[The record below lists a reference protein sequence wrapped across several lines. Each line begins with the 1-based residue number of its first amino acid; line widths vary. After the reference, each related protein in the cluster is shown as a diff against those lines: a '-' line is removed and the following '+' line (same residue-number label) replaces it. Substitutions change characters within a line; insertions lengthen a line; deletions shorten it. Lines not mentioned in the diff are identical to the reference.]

1 MNELRFETLWKFPAT
16 LAIAVAGGAVFHLAG
31 LPAAWLSGA
40 MILVAA
46 ATLAG
51 VPTVMPNK
59 FKDGL
64 FVILGISM
72 GAGVQ
77 PEVIERVSEWPL
89 SMAMLLLVVVG
100 VTIAGYCVFEIRG
113 PLAEGD
119 SIFWRNPGHP
129 GLCYRACVRK
139 TCRSA
144 ENCFHAI
151 GPPFLPD
158 CAFAICRCFHN
169 RHRCQCPRS
178 ADILPTCGDYTIGVP
193 LCILGSLFAVKVRF
207 PGGWMTGA
215 FFTSAGLNASG
226 AVHLVLPESI
236 VLICMVAMGALIGCR
251 FNEMTF
257 REFVSVLS
265 ASVSAFAAAFSVS
278 VAGAG
283 FVSWMID
290 IPFGQA
296 LLAFAPGGLEVMTLM
311 AFVLDLDPAFVAAHQ
326 IVRFT
331 GMVLLLPAIT
341 LITIG
346 RAPQSS
352 DATGHTSTI
361 ATPDKPMT

>member
-59 FKDGL
+59 FRDGL
-64 FVILGISM
+64 FVLLGISM

-77 PEVIERVSEWPL
+77 PEVVERVSEWPL

-100 VTIAGYCVFEIRG
+100 VTIAGYCVLRYAAHWQKETAFFGAIPG
-113 PLAEGD
+113 TLAYVIALASE
-119 SIFWRNPGHP
+119 R
-129 GLCYRACVRK
+129 RADLPRIASTQSVRLFFLI
-139 TCRSA
+139 A
-144 ENCFHAI
+144 LL
-151 GPPFLPD
+151 PFAVVSTTDTDASVTVSRYASDLW
-158 CAFAICRCFHN
+158 
-169 RHRCQCPRS
+169 
-178 ADILPTCGDYTIGVP
+178 DYAIGVP
-193 LCILGSLFAVKVRF
+193 LCILGSLLAVKVRF

-215 FFTSAGLNASG
+215 FFTSAALNASG
-226 AVHLVLPESI
+226 AIHLVLPESI
-236 VLICMVAMGALIGCR
+236 VLTCMVAMGAVIGCR

-265 ASVSAFAAAFSVS
+265 ASVAAFAAAFSVS

-331 GMVLLLPAIT
+331 GMILLLPAIT

-352 DATGHTSTI
+352 GTSGHSSTI
-361 ATPDKPMT
+361 ATSDKPMT